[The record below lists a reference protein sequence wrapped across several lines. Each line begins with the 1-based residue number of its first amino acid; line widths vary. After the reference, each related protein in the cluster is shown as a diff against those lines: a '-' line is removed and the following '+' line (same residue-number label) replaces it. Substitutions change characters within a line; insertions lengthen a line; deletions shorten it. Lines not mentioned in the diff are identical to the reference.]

1 MAKPSFVGFQE
12 NIEIPA
18 GFQLLEIHEEL
29 ISDKDRDALFLSLSS
44 PEEISQWFYPVKKF
58 ESRPSGK
65 FIFLRGESEEAGI
78 CTSFV
83 LGKEISF
90 ITSTLGNISVKI
102 GKGNQGNL
110 LSITFKILTDEVE
123 SKRDEILEIIQRLRA
138 KL

>member
-1 MAKPSFVGFQE
+1 MAKSSFVGFQE
-12 NIEIPA
+12 NIEIPT

-29 ISDKDRDALFLSLSS
+29 ISGKDRDSLFLILSS
-44 PEEISQWFYPVKKF
+44 PEEISQWFYPLKKF

-65 FIFLRGESEEAGI
+65 FIFVHGESEEAGI

-90 ITSTLGNISVKI
+90 ITSTLGNISGKV
-102 GKGNQGNL
+102 GKGKHGNL
-110 LSITFKILTDEVE
+110 LSISFKILTDEVE
-123 SKRDEILEIIQRLRA
+123 SKREEILDIIKRLRA